1 MEKDKLNVIFRSGYT
16 TKKSG
21 SGLGLHS
28 IANFVKDC
36 GGQISALSDGIG
48 KGATIRVEM
57 PISTVT

>member
-1 MEKDKLNVIFRSGYT
+1 MEKDKLNVIFRPGYT

-21 SGLGLHS
+21 SGRGLHS

-36 GGQISALSDGIG
+36 GGQIFALSDGIG
-48 KGATIRVEM
+48 KGTTIRVAL